1 MIPKMKLTAEGNKIK
16 PFIILALSFISLLTF
31 GQNAIDYFPVQEG
44 CVWKYDVYTLDNS
57 NNIIAGS
64 KSERFDSLIG
74 TGTYKGKNASVCLT
88 NWDLYN
94 NVIGTGYNDSVTYS
108 FSGPITS
115 EYNYLFTPPY
125 KGEFVDLIVAEIR
138 DKIIGWFDLYQFD
151 KPVNFEY
158 EVFRYDTSIIYHVFG
173 RDVNADITTKIIGK
187 RDADEVV
194 ETSFGSFPSKK
205 FTYNIVIDLIIYLQ
219 GNTYRV
225 PFANFPVTHWITD
238 NYWIIK
244 EYRPTVTTSDLS
256 QILINP
262 VTVPGLSRIITG
274 FNNPKP
280 DTPILLAPQ
289 NNITDVS
296 TNQSF
301 SWNESNYANTY
312 SFQLATDSNFVNIV
326 FEDSSIN
333 STSVTINNLANGT
346 NFYWRVKAKNS
357 SEVSEWSDFWKFTT
371 EIEDF
376 LTVSSSNLNIA
387 TTESSISTFTVT
399 SNVNWTASSN
409 QLWLKTNPST
419 GTGNGSVTLT
429 AAANS
434 ALSERVATITVSAAG
449 VDPKMVIVT
458 QAAGAATLTVSPT
471 SLNIGAGDGSTASF
485 SINSNT
491 TWNVSSDQTWL
502 SKSTSNGIGNG
513 SVTLTAQSNTSITSR
528 SATLTVTATGAAAKT
543 ITVTQAAGD
552 ATLSVSSTSL
562 IIAANEGST
571 STLTIT
577 SNTSWTVSSNQTWVT
592 PNQTTGSGNATITFT
607 AHNNPEVE
615 QRIATITVSSLGI
628 TTKTVTITQSEGSVI
643 LTLSTYSLTLDAV
656 EGSSA
661 TTTITSNTSWNVAFS
676 CGWLNITPL
685 SGTGNSPISISAETN
700 NTTSDRSDS
709 VIFTSAEGVTRILS
723 VNQDAGA
730 ATVFVSET
738 NLTIGGKAKS
748 TTTFKISSNTIWSI
762 TSSQNWASVSPESG
776 TGDDS
781 ITVVADANT
790 SSNERTALLTI
801 SAAGTDPK
809 TVSVTQEAITGF
821 EMVIDPDV
829 IVYPNPF
836 TDGFFVKSTSGVLK
850 VTIFDMKGVKIFSGI
865 ISNNGFI
872 PASKLKNGIYL
883 VNVIS
888 NGNSIKKTVIKK

>member
-1 MIPKMKLTAEGNKIK
+1 MLPKMKLTAEGNKIK

-31 GQNAIDYFPVQEG
+31 GQNAIDYFPDQAG

-74 TGTYKGKNASVCLT
+74 TGTYKGKNASVSLT

-94 NVIGTGYNDSVTYS
+94 NVIGTGYNDSVAYS
-108 FSGPITS
+108 FSGPTAS

-138 DKIIGWFDLYQFD
+138 DKILGWFDLYQFD
-151 KPVNFEY
+151 KPVNTEY
-158 EVFRYDTSIIYHVFG
+158 EILRYDTSIIYHIKG
-173 RDVNADITTKIIGK
+173 YNVNADITTRIIGK
-187 RDADEVV
+187 READEVV
-194 ETSFGSFPSKK
+194 KTTIGSFPTKK
-205 FTYNIVIDLIIYLQ
+205 FTYNINIDLIIYWL
-219 GNTYRV
+219 GSSYHV
-225 PFANFPVTHWITD
+225 PFADFPVTLWFAD
-238 NYWIIK
+238 NKWIIK

-256 QILINP
+256 EIEINP
-262 VTVPGLSRIITG
+262 VTVPGLSRIING
-274 FNNPKP
+274 FNYPEP
-280 DTPILLAPQ
+280 VIPILLAPQ

-333 STSVTINNLANGT
+333 STSVSINNLANGT
-346 NFYWRVKAKNS
+346 NFFWHLKAQNNYGT
-357 SEVSEWSDFWKFTT
+357 SEWSDCWKFTT
-371 EIEDF
+371 ELENF
-376 LTVSSSNLNIA
+376 LSVSSSNLNIA
-387 TTESSISTFTVT
+387 ATESSIATFIVS

-409 QLWLKTNPST
+409 QLWLNTSPSN

-429 AAANS
+429 ASANPFTS
-434 ALSERVATITVSAAG
+434 VREATITVSAAG

-502 SKSTSNGIGNG
+502 SRNLSSGTGNG
-513 SVTLTAQSNTSITSR
+513 SVILTAQSNPGTTLR
-528 SATLTVTATGAAAKT
+528 SATVTVTATGAATKT
-543 ITVTQAAGD
+543 ISVTQAAGN
-552 ATLSVSSTSL
+552 ATLSVSSTAL
-562 IIAANEGST
+562 TIGANEGS
-571 STLTIT
+571 STILTIT
-577 SNTSWTVSSNQTWVT
+577 SNTNWTVTSDQTWIT
-592 PNQTTGSGNATITFT
+592 PNQTTGSGNETITFT
-607 AHNNPEVE
+607 ANYNPEVE
-615 QRIATITVSSLGI
+615 QRVATITISASGISS
-628 TTKTVTITQSEGSVI
+628 KTITITQAKGNVI
-643 LTLSTYSLTLDAV
+643 LTLSTNSLSLEAAG
-656 EGSSA
+656 GSS
-661 TTTITSNTSWNVAFS
+661 TTVTVTSNTSWNVAFGCS
-676 CGWLNITPL
+676 WLNIIPL
-685 SGTGNSPISISAETN
+685 SGTGNSPITISAETN
-700 NTTSDRSDS
+700 NTTSERFDS
-709 VIFTSAEGVTRILS
+709 VVFTATDGTLRILS
-723 VNQDAGA
+723 VNQDAG
-730 ATVFVSET
+730 VPVLSVSET
-738 NLTIGGKAKS
+738 ILKIGGKAKS
-748 TTTFKISSNTIWSI
+748 STMFKISSNTTWSI
-762 TSSQNWASVSPESG
+762 TSSQNWATISPESG

-781 ITVVADANT
+781 VTVVADANT
-790 SSNERTALLTI
+790 SSTERTALFTI

-836 TDGFFVKSTSGVLK
+836 TDGFYVKSTSGELK
-850 VTIFDMKGVKIFSGI
+850 VTIFDMKGVKIFNGVV
-865 ISNNGFI
+865 SNNGFI